1 MKMLGEMLNMADL
14 RIICIS
20 SRVDARDCNVY
31 NYLYLVISYT
41 SALLFLCFE
50 NSEQAIKYNQ
60 VILSFNYLETLF
72 IPVSLLTFQP
82 FQ

>member
-20 SRVDARDCNVY
+20 SSVDAKNFNVY

-41 SALLFLCFE
+41 SALLFLCFD
-50 NSEQAIKYNQ
+50 NSEQTINYDQ
-60 VILSFNYLETLF
+60 VILSFSYL
-72 IPVSLLTFQP
+72 
-82 FQ
+82 